1 MNWKMDIM
9 EMSYTWVHW
18 MRNVMFNTLDISILL
33 VIIYIHSLLL
43 NQLMFLNAVILG
55 FTIYQGLLEVL
66 RFTS

>member
-1 MNWKMDIM
+1 MDIK
-9 EMSYTWVHW
+9 EKMSYTWVHW

-55 FTIYQGLLEVL
+55 FTIYQGLLEVH